1 MAWRGL
7 RQVVAMAPDD
17 ADFFVIFD
25 GGSLNNPGH
34 GYGSFQ
40 LRALG
45 QPPVL
50 HRLDYGDGV
59 TSNEAEYR
67 TLLAAVEQALV
78 EAQAAGRDP
87 RVLRFLAYGDSQL
100 VVNQVAGRWGVKA
113 ANLRPLRDRAREL
126 LSAFGTAEVRWHP
139 RARSVAALGH

>member
-1 MAWRGL
+1 ML
-7 RQVVAMAPDD
+7 SDD
-17 ADFFVIFD
+17 ADFVVVFD

-45 QPPVL
+45 NAPVI

-67 TLLAAVEQALV
+67 TLLAALETALG
-78 EAQAAGRDP
+78 EARAAGRDP
-87 RVLRFLAYGDSQL
+87 SALRFLAYGDSQL

-126 LSAFGTAEVRWHP
+126 LGAFGSGELRWHP